1 MTPPPS
7 DYSLQRKFIYFVTN
21 IDSRA
26 AAAAGPRGHNI
37 LAKKANVGLHTY
49 TRQTLLCA
57 ALSAGSLSYTY
68 ATVCSGGAEKANIDR
83 SGIGRKRNENSGT
96 DVPPLVHNSTA
107 GGTHSLSLSCRFLLY
122 VCIFSLSLY
131 GCVFFACRA
140 SERAEKWKE
149 YYAIRRRR
157 RFSLSRAIFIFLLFS
172 LRLIVTPAA
181 VVVYVRARG
190 P

>member
-7 DYSLQRKFIYFVTN
+7 DYSLQGKFIYFVTN

-26 AAAAGPRGHNI
+26 AAVAAAGPRGHNI
-37 LAKKANVGLHTY
+37 LAKKASERAWGCIHTY
-49 TRQTLLCA
+49 TETLLCGPLVPA
-57 ALSAGSLSYTY
+57 AGSLSYTY

-107 GGTHSLSLSCRFLLY
+107 GGTLSLAAFCYTFVYFLSFSC
-122 VCIFSLSLY
+122 C

-140 SERAEKWKE
+140 S
-149 YYAIRRRR
+149 
-157 RFSLSRAIFIFLLFS
+157 
-172 LRLIVTPAA
+172 
-181 VVVYVRARG
+181 VRES
-190 P
+190 